1 MPSSK
6 VLPPAIELPNRAL
19 DVYEVADVL
28 DVCAATVR
36 REASRGRLRRAGSA
50 GAGRCST

>member
-1 MPSSK
+1 MASSSG
-6 VLPPAIELPNRAL
+6 LTPAIELPNRAL

-36 REASRGRLRRAGSA
+36 REVARGRPG
-50 GAGRCST
+50 

>member
-1 MPSSK
+1 MPSSSG
-6 VLPPAIELPNRAL
+6 LTPAIELPNRAL

-36 REASRGRLRRAGSA
+36 REVARGRPG
-50 GAGRCST
+50 